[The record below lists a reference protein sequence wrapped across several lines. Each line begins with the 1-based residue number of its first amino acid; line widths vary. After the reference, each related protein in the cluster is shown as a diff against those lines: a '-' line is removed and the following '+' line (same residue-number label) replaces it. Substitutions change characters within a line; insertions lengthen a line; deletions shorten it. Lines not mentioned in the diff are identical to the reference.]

1 MSRVAALAFA
11 EARLLTRDVTVLVFA
26 FLFPTFVMLILAGV
40 YGSSNLHYSFGYQ
53 RPDDYYTTASIAVPA
68 IALSLIGM
76 PVALASYR
84 ESGVLRRLEAFGV
97 STAKVVTAQAVVTG
111 GLIVIGAAVVL
122 AVATPTYGLP
132 AVADPVGTVVGAL
145 AGVAVL
151 LALGVTVGLAAP
163 TARSAQGIGLALFF
177 PLFLLGGGGPPRGA
191 MPGPMQT
198 ISDALPSPIH
208 AITEPW
214 LGTEGVSES
223 LAVLAA
229 WGAIAAV
236 ALTYL
241 TRRRPA

>member
-26 FLFPTFVMLILAGV
+26 FLFPAFVMLILAGV
-40 YGSSNLHYSFGYQ
+40 YGSDPSYSFGGQ
-53 RPDDYYTTASIAVPA
+53 RPDDYYVTASIAVPA

-132 AVADPVGTVVGAL
+132 AVADPVGTVTGAL

-191 MPGPMQT
+191 MTGPMQT
-198 ISDALPSPIH
+198 ISDALPSAIH

-214 LGTEGVSES
+214 LGTDGVSES

-241 TRRRPA
+241 TRRRSA